1 MKQTT
6 LRPSDIVT
14 ALELA
19 VRSGSTLAELAQ
31 RSAKSI
37 GETHNAIRRLGLSAL
52 LLPDQRAVAVDALLQ
67 FIRWGVPYAFPAA
80 LGGPAVGWPTAILLP
95 IGSAPTGVAGEGAGS
110 ANSAEYVWPSAD
122 GRVSGTAL
130 IPLYPGAP
138 HLIDRNPQLA
148 TMLSYVDLVRVGG
161 TRERDAAIDALG
173 RMLRSRAP

>member
-1 MKQTT
+1 MKQTA
-6 LRPSDIVT
+6 LRPSDIVS
-14 ALELA
+14 ALEIA
-19 VRSGSTLAELAQ
+19 VRPGSTLAELAE

-67 FIRWGVPYAFPAA
+67 FIRWGVPYAFPAT

-95 IGSAPTGVAGEGAGS
+95 VGSAPSDITGGRAGA
-110 ANSAEYVWPSAD
+110 ADSAEYVWPSAD

-130 IPLYPGAP
+130 IPLFPGAP
-138 HLIDRNPQLA
+138 RLTDRNPQLA

-161 TRERDAAIDALG
+161 ARERDAAIDALG
-173 RMLRSRAP
+173 RILRPRPV